1 MRYTIGTTEP
11 VAELFNVL
19 DPTVYEG
26 RTVLCLNEYA
36 YAYLN
41 ARQNELKLR
50 KTIYGVRHDFWN
62 NSLHGVDIVIDIP
75 DYYHFEDFLAYAD
88 NGRTTFFMF
97 TKLIGIFHKHIFPK
111 FCTLDY
117 RWFNIGNS
125 AMWTDDYGR
134 PIRLNSRWY
143 TNLPY
148 PDDVPK
154 MELMTMYD
162 NLNYNP
168 QLKLDL
174 RKSNWSDYPYYDD
187 DDVLFVPRV
196 DAIPSDYAGEMSVPI
211 TVFDKFCP
219 RQFECLTSYAPHR
232 KSNEGYRPYRGKLD
246 GKLMGQK
253 VLVRFALPLV
263 GGD

>member
-1 MRYTIGTTEP
+1 MRYAIGTTEP
-11 VAELFNVL
+11 VAGLFNVL

-26 RTVLCLNEYA
+26 RNILCLHPSVYEYVSSMRSQ
-36 YAYLN
+36 LN
-41 ARQNELKLR
+41 LGTVTQG
-50 KTIYGVRHDFWN
+50 THDYDRT
-62 NSLHGVDIVIDIP
+62 LHNIDIVIDIP

-88 NGRTTFFMF
+88 NGRTTFFFF
-97 TKLIGIFHKHIFPK
+97 TKLIGIFHKLIFPK

-148 PDDVPK
+148 PDNVPK
-154 MELMTMYD
+154 MELMSMSD

-168 QLKLDL
+168 QLRLDL
-174 RKSNWSDYPYYDD
+174 RKSNWSAYPYYDD

-219 RQFECLTSYAPHR
+219 RQFECLPWTAPHR
-232 KSNEGYRPYRGKLD
+232 KRSDGYRPYRGKLD

-253 VLVRFALPLV
+253 ALIRLRSV
-263 GGD
+263 GGV